1 MRNNDNA
8 ATRTRPM
15 AYLQKSTSAGFDYG
29 GFFKQELAK
38 QHAKTQQA
46 LVPQTA
52 SGSGCNLDDART
64 GDAAWKCVCR
74 ATDFGMSELPGAAST
89 ERISAASEAVSPRS
103 SRIAKDV

>member
-1 MRNNDNA
+1 MWTRALLNAQDNDNA
-8 ATRTRPM
+8 RHAHPM

-64 GDAAWKCVCR
+64 GDAAWKCNTHTMQEYLSR
-74 ATDFGMSELPGAAST
+74 FGG
-89 ERISAASEAVSPRS
+89 
-103 SRIAKDV
+103 